1 MAKLARKFL
10 CIMGTSVPSE
20 RVFSTAGLVVTSKR
34 SQLNPESVDE
44 IIFLNKALK
53 RKYAEES
60 EQKDKT
66 HEREELPKVKMEQVE
81 TPQDKDDDDDPPLPE
96 LY

>member
-1 MAKLARKFL
+1 
-10 CIMGTSVPSE
+10 MGTSVPSE

-34 SQLNPESVDE
+34 SQLHPESVDE

-53 RKYAEES
+53 RKYTEES
-60 EQKDKT
+60 DLKDKT
-66 HEREELPKVKMEQVE
+66 HEREELPKVKIEPLE
-81 TPQDKDDDDDPPLPE
+81 TPSDKDEDEDPPLPE

>member
-1 MAKLARKFL
+1 MRDF
-10 CIMGTSVPSE
+10 
-20 RVFSTAGLVVTSKR
+20 FSTAGLVVTSKR
-34 SQLNPESVDE
+34 SQLHPDSVDE

-66 HEREELPKVKMEQVE
+66 YEKEELPKVKMEQVE
-81 TPQDKDDDDDPPLPE
+81 TPPDKDDDDDDPPLPE